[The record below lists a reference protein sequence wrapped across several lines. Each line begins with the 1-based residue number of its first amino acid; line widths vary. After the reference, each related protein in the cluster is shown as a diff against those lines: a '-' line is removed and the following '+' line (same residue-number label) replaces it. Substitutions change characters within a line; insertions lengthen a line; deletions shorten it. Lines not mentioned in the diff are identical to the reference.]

1 MPPHTAST
9 PINRISLSGVSI
21 DGASIN
27 GVSIPMLLDWWQHRK
42 RSANRRSNLHRTLIN
57 GDELYLQSY
66 YRLMEVYSVVKSGGV
81 KAQIEAVKAF
91 SKRESALLNQQ
102 LAQIASDAAL
112 NDLEKQ
118 QARKKINQELI
129 ELEAA
134 NNWRL
139 QSLSAIDPAEE
150 ALVEQHLPAIES
162 TLMSV
167 QCA

>member
-1 MPPHTAST
+1 MPLPTAST
-9 PINRISLSGVSI
+9 HINRISLSGVSI
-21 DGASIN
+21 DGASIK

-42 RSANRRSNLHRTLIN
+42 RVANRRTNLHRTLPK
-57 GDELYLQSY
+57 GDEHYLQSY

-91 SKRESALLNQQ
+91 SKRESALLDQQ
-102 LAQIASDAAL
+102 LAQIAGDETL
-112 NDLEKQ
+112 NNLEKQ
-118 QARKKINQELI
+118 QARKKITQEVI

-139 QSLSAIDPAEE
+139 QALTAIDPAEE
-150 ALVEQHLPAIES
+150 ALVKQHLPAIES

>member
-1 MPPHTAST
+1 MPLPTAST
-9 PINRISLSGVSI
+9 HINRISLNGVSI

-42 RSANRRSNLHRTLIN
+42 RVANRRSNLHRTLLK
-57 GDELYLQSY
+57 GDEHYLRSY

-81 KAQIEAVKAF
+81 NAQVEAVKAF

-102 LAQIASDAAL
+102 LAQVAGDETL
-112 NDLEKQ
+112 TTLDKQ
-118 QARKKINQELI
+118 QTCKKINQELI

-139 QSLSAIDPAEE
+139 QTLSAIDPAEE
-150 ALVEQHLPAIES
+150 ALVKQHLSAIES